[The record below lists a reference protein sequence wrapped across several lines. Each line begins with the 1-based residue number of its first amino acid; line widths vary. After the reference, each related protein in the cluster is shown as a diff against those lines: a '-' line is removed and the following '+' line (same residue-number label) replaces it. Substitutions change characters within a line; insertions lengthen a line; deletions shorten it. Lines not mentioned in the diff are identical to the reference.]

1 MDGGFLGGSA
11 VKTPPAN
18 AGDTVRRLMEKIPRV
33 TEQLS
38 PCVLSLHSFGEML
51 VGADVGCERDQ
62 ELSFRPTCEN

>member
-33 TEQLS
+33 MEQLS
-38 PCVLSLHSFGEML
+38 PCAATTESAL
-51 VGADVGCERDQ
+51 
-62 ELSFRPTCEN
+62 